1 MSAFQDMVTADTKSI
16 FLNSEEFAT
25 LRTIWYD
32 GEQYE
37 NIPVVLTGLK
47 QQDRQQPSSDH
58 ASGLYLV
65 TSVLHCALS
74 DLGGRQPEKG
84 CRLRISD
91 EQRGECEFYV
101 AESTCEMEMLRIE
114 LEAIDE

>member
-74 DLGGRQPEKG
+74 DLGGRHPEKG

-91 EQRGECEFYV
+91 EQRGEREFYV